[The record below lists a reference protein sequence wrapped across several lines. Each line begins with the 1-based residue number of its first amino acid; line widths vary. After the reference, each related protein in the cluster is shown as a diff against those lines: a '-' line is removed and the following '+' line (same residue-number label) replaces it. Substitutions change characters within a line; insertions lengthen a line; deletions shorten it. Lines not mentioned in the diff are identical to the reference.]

1 MEPPTLLDIDDQLQ
15 LFADYL
21 AQPEEEQQQ
30 EPTQPNPTKKELKM
44 SDFVP
49 GAMDETK
56 DQEMAETK
64 DQQMAE
70 TKDL

>member
-1 MEPPTLLDIDDQLQ
+1 
-15 LFADYL
+15 
-21 AQPEEEQQQ
+21 
-30 EPTQPNPTKKELKM
+30 M

>member
-21 AQPEEEQQQ
+21 ALPEEEQQQ
-30 EPTQPNPTKKELKM
+30 EPSQPIPMKKELKM

-56 DQEMAETK
+56 DQ
-64 DQQMAE
+64 QMAE